1 MKKIAFALILTFPA
15 SALPPSAPQDRV
27 EMSTSGE
34 KTLIRASEW
43 PDFEG
48 GLIAVE
54 QRLQMDEDGNPTYQ
68 YSRQNKATQLYHEA
82 FCLEQNARPAEGEAV
97 LKGSVAAW
105 ICELRDGD
113 EALDPEAS
121 SSQRPQPSTDRSS
134 DYVFANAPN
143 GSASAGVNFH
153 STGTIRYDSSSSGSM
168 RGSVSADNGRCRT
181 DFSQH
186 YNNPFSGSHIAT
198 AICIVHEPRRISTKM
213 EGCVPRLCGSDS
225 GSVIIN

>member
-15 SALPPSAPQDRV
+15 SALPPSAPQYRV

-54 QRLQMDEDGNPTYQ
+54 QRLQMNEDGNPTYR
-68 YSRQNKATQLYHEA
+68 YSRQNKATQLFHEA
-82 FCLEQNARPAEGEAV
+82 FCLEQNARPAHGEAV

-105 ICELRDGD
+105 ICELRDGH
-113 EALDPEAS
+113 EALDPEANN
-121 SSQRPQPSTDRSS
+121 SQRRQSSTDRSS

-143 GSASAGVNFH
+143 G
-153 STGTIRYDSSSSGSM
+153 
-168 RGSVSADNGRCRT
+168 
-181 DFSQH
+181 
-186 YNNPFSGSHIAT
+186 
-198 AICIVHEPRRISTKM
+198 
-213 EGCVPRLCGSDS
+213 
-225 GSVIIN
+225 